1 MTQLNTFADISSI
14 AQAIQEDAIF
24 IERDTNF
31 MTDSQIVTTFTDG
44 RGGNTRTGYQYNA
57 GTAKTLAETDDMTS
71 EAFTPAAL
79 ETLTPGEIGLQFF
92 LTDIRIDTDA
102 PENIRADAAVELGAA
117 GRDKIEADML
127 GLFTSFTGGTMG
139 TAGSAITW
147 GQVFAGA
154 TVVRTNS
161 KNRALPVYCVLH
173 EYQWH
178 TLAKATSVAGIT
190 LQSIPDRLV
199 GPGGTW
205 YVGSAA
211 GINFYTTTNITIAS
225 SSCYAGMFQRPALAY
240 DLRRVI
246 RVEPQRD
253 ASRRGWELNMSAHYA
268 KGVWRPTFG
277 VAMLSAATAPTG

>member
-1 MTQLNTFADISSI
+1 MAQLNTFADISSI

-31 MTDSQIVTTFTDG
+31 MAQVVRVFTDG

-57 GTAKTLAETDDMTS
+57 GTAKSIAEVDDMTS

-79 ETLTPGEIGLQFF
+79 ETLTPAEVGLQFF
-92 LTDIRIDTDA
+92 LTDKRIDTDA
-102 PENIRADAAVELGAA
+102 PENIRTDAATELGMAA
-117 GRDKIEADML
+117 RDKIESDL
-127 GLFTSFTGGTMG
+127 IGLFTSFTGGTMG
-139 TAGSAITW
+139 TAGSTVTW

-161 KNRALPVYCVLH
+161 KNRSVPLYCVLH

-178 TLAKATSVAGIT
+178 ALAKATSVAGIT

-199 GPGGTW
+199 GPGGSW

-211 GINFYTTTNITIAS
+211 GINFYSTTNVTIAS
-225 SSCYAGMFQRPALAY
+225 SSAYGGIFQRDAIAY
-240 DLRRVI
+240 DIRRPI
-246 RVEPQRD
+246 RIEPERD
-253 ASRRGWELNMSAHYA
+253 ASRRGWELNMSSLYA

-277 VAMLSAATAPTG
+277 VALLGAAVAPTG